1 MVVIVWIVIII
12 EFPCLSVVIP
22 ICHLTSACPAK
33 PSARSGVLCHPTSDL
48 CKTIR
53 WAAATE
59 LLSGRI
65 WQRYLVAS
73 ATVSVWWFFWSKY
86 DWRVIF

>member
-1 MVVIVWIVIII
+1 MIVIVRIVIIM
-12 EFPCLSVVIP
+12 EFPCLSVAIP

-33 PSARSGVLCHPTSDL
+33 PSARSGVICLPTSDI
-48 CKTIR
+48 CKPIR

-59 LLSGRI
+59 LLFGRI
-65 WQRYLVAS
+65 WQRYLAAS
-73 ATVSVWWFFWSKY
+73 ANVSVWWFSWLRY